1 MRGKI
6 LIVDDDRIGTD
17 VRAAFLRLKGF
28 STEIAYSGSEALGNV
43 SIKEFTA
50 IVIGYDMP
58 DMNGLQL
65 AFHLRQRGYVA
76 RIIMLSGRIEC
87 PSKPGAELLTGFVS
101 KGESPESLLD
111 LLADISRRVAAKNCS
126 LD

>member
-50 IVIGYDMP
+50 IVIDYDMP

-76 RIIMLSGRIEC
+76 PIIMLFR
-87 PSKPGAELLTGFVS
+87 T
-101 KGESPESLLD
+101 D
-111 LLADISRRVAAKNCS
+111 
-126 LD
+126 